1 MGAGRLK
8 RLAEDPEQRT
18 FELAAEA
25 SDVEEVLNST
35 ELRAFDIELDAC
47 GSNES
52 QPLRATR
59 SARSLSRKQLA
70 KAQKFVL
77 PTKTEQGILGVCW

>member
-35 ELRAFDIELDAC
+35 ELCAFDIELDAC

-52 QPLRATR
+52 QPLRAT
-59 SARSLSRKQLA
+59 RSLSRKQLA